1 MITPGKNYN
10 EAHNFRGSLGE
21 KMESNLKL
29 LKRAREAEG
38 ETSPS
43 FFLKIEKVPQFWE
56 KSPDCVHLSIKFYV
70 QNVVLK
76 VSCRKKL
83 QTLSLRFLCFIDE
96 MLNEVP

>member
-10 EAHNFRGSLGE
+10 EVHNFRGSLGE

-43 FFLKIEKVPQFWE
+43 FFLKTEKVPRFWE
-56 KSPDCVHLSIKFYV
+56 KKP
-70 QNVVLK
+70 
-76 VSCRKKL
+76 
-83 QTLSLRFLCFIDE
+83 
-96 MLNEVP
+96 